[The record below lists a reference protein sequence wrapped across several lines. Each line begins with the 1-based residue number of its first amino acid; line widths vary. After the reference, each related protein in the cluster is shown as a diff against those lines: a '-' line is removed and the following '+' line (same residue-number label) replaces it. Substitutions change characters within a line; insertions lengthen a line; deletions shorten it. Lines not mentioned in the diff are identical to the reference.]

1 MRLDKYLAETAQCTR
16 SEAKTLLQKGKV
28 TVNGTLCKK
37 GDTQLRET
45 DVVAVEGRPLAYQK
59 FVYIMLNKPEGVVS
73 ASTDKRDTTVV
84 DLLGDAYP
92 RRELFPAGRLDKTST
107 GFVLLTDDG
116 GFAHDILAPK
126 RHVSKTYTVTLDTP
140 LTAEMKAGFAAG
152 VTLADGTALSPAEV
166 EALTPDGLTVRVL
179 LKQGVYHQIKRMFGI
194 YGAGVNAL
202 HRDAIGDAEG
212 NQYKVVSEIDG
223 VGTSAQMTPVMGS
236 DGSGLA
242 HEHWMENLKL
252 AVALQDNI
260 LQSYPTLMRPILLR
274 NSRYNQHATTGS
286 LLVEVG
292 AAGNSPE
299 EAALAGRLFAQQ
311 MAELG
316 IMDTTGR
323 VDVLA
328 LFGNNVRATVFSIAY
343 GFIPFIYLPALSIG
357 INSLLLGLFAGVYVN
372 NGISLLAYFAGIV
385 PHGIFE
391 LPALILALSS
401 GIYLCRKVTDYVRH
415 NEKGV
420 MGPLM
425 KDLLRLFVM
434 HIIPLLVA
442 AAMMEAYVT
451 PQLLKLF
458 L

>member
-37 GDTQLRET
+37 GDTQIRET

-107 GFVLLTDDG
+107 GVVLLTDDG

-179 LKQGVYHQIKRMFGI
+179 LKQGVYHQIKRMFGV

-202 HRDAIGDAEG
+202 HRDAIG
-212 NQYKVVSEIDG
+212 
-223 VGTSAQMTPVMGS
+223 
-236 DGSGLA
+236 GLA
-242 HEHWMENLKL
+242 L
-252 AVALQDNI
+252 D
-260 LQSYPTLMRPILLR
+260 
-274 NSRYNQHATTGS
+274 
-286 LLVEVG
+286 
-292 AAGNSPE
+292 
-299 EAALAGRLFAQQ
+299 AALAPGQWRELSD
-311 MAELG
+311 AEVAE
-316 IMDTTGR
+316 ITG
-323 VDVLA
+323 
-328 LFGNNVRATVFSIAY
+328 
-343 GFIPFIYLPALSIG
+343 
-357 INSLLLGLFAGVYVN
+357 
-372 NGISLLAYFAGIV
+372 
-385 PHGIFE
+385 
-391 LPALILALSS
+391 
-401 GIYLCRKVTDYVRH
+401 
-415 NEKGV
+415 
-420 MGPLM
+420 
-425 KDLLRLFVM
+425 
-434 HIIPLLVA
+434 
-442 AAMMEAYVT
+442 
-451 PQLLKLF
+451 
-458 L
+458 

>member
-116 GFAHDILAPK
+116 GFAHDILTPK

-179 LKQGVYHQIKRMFGI
+179 LKQGVYHQIKRMFGV

-202 HRDAIGDAEG
+202 HRDAIG
-212 NQYKVVSEIDG
+212 
-223 VGTSAQMTPVMGS
+223 
-236 DGSGLA
+236 GLA
-242 HEHWMENLKL
+242 L
-252 AVALQDNI
+252 D
-260 LQSYPTLMRPILLR
+260 
-274 NSRYNQHATTGS
+274 
-286 LLVEVG
+286 
-292 AAGNSPE
+292 
-299 EAALAGRLFAQQ
+299 AALAPGQWRELSD
-311 MAELG
+311 AEVAE
-316 IMDTTGR
+316 ITG
-323 VDVLA
+323 
-328 LFGNNVRATVFSIAY
+328 
-343 GFIPFIYLPALSIG
+343 
-357 INSLLLGLFAGVYVN
+357 
-372 NGISLLAYFAGIV
+372 
-385 PHGIFE
+385 
-391 LPALILALSS
+391 
-401 GIYLCRKVTDYVRH
+401 
-415 NEKGV
+415 
-420 MGPLM
+420 
-425 KDLLRLFVM
+425 
-434 HIIPLLVA
+434 
-442 AAMMEAYVT
+442 
-451 PQLLKLF
+451 
-458 L
+458 

>member
-179 LKQGVYHQIKRMFGI
+179 LKQGVYHQIKRMFGVFD
-194 YGAGVNAL
+194 AGVNAL
-202 HRDAIGDAEG
+202 HREVIG
-212 NQYKVVSEIDG
+212 
-223 VGTSAQMTPVMGS
+223 P
-236 DGSGLA
+236 
-242 HEHWMENLKL
+242 
-252 AVALQDNI
+252 VALDTALVPGQWRELTAEEVNA
-260 LQSYPTLMRPILLR
+260 LR
-274 NSRYNQHATTGS
+274 
-286 LLVEVG
+286 
-292 AAGNSPE
+292 
-299 EAALAGRLFAQQ
+299 
-311 MAELG
+311 
-316 IMDTTGR
+316 
-323 VDVLA
+323 
-328 LFGNNVRATVFSIAY
+328 
-343 GFIPFIYLPALSIG
+343 
-357 INSLLLGLFAGVYVN
+357 
-372 NGISLLAYFAGIV
+372 
-385 PHGIFE
+385 
-391 LPALILALSS
+391 
-401 GIYLCRKVTDYVRH
+401 
-415 NEKGV
+415 
-420 MGPLM
+420 
-425 KDLLRLFVM
+425 
-434 HIIPLLVA
+434 A
-442 AAMMEAYVT
+442 AAK
-451 PQLLKLF
+451 PKN
-458 L
+458 